1 MLSVNAV
8 TVRFGDRLAL
18 DELTLRL
25 QPAEIVSLLGPSG
38 SGKTTLLRVI
48 AGLQAPDSGSV
59 SWEGEDVTKVPPHER
74 GFGLM
79 FQDLALFPHKDVAG
93 NVGFGL
99 RGSNGVAERVAEVL
113 ELVGLEGQQQRSVG
127 TLSGGEQQRIALARA
142 LAPRPRLL
150 MLDEPLGSLD
160 RVLRDRLATEL
171 RGIFDRLG
179 LPVIYV
185 THDQE
190 EAFVLGHR
198 VAVMEAGRLVQVD
211 TPGAIWR
218 RPRNRFVA
226 GFLGFTN
233 IADAE
238 VLGDLVRTP
247 WGTLAMGSD
256 QGLGQRTIVVRP
268 DALAPNGM
276 GVIQGV
282 VASVAFRGERYATT
296 IDVPGAPPLLAMLRD
311 EVLVGTSISLDVEAD
326 GIVVLEG

>member
-1 MLSVNAV
+1 MLSVDNV

-18 DELTLRL
+18 DELSLEL
-25 QPAEIVSLLGPSG
+25 GDGEIISLLGPSG

-59 SWEGEDVTKVPPHER
+59 SWGGENIMGVPPHQR

-99 RGSNGVAERVAEVL
+99 RGNPDIAERVVEVL
-113 ELVGLEGQQQRSVG
+113 ELVGLAGQGNRSVG
-127 TLSGGEQQRIALARA
+127 TLSGGEQQRVALARA

-171 RGIFDRLG
+171 RQIFDRLG

-218 RPRNRFVA
+218 APRNRFVA
-226 GFLGFTN
+226 GFLGFAN
-233 IADAE
+233 IAQAE

-256 QGLGQRTIVVRP
+256 QGHGTRTIVVRP
-268 DALAPNGM
+268 DALARNGT
-276 GVIQGV
+276 GAIQGV
-282 VASVAFRGERYATT
+282 VASVGFRGERYATT
-296 IDVPGAPPLLAMLRD
+296 INVPGAPPLQAMLCD
-311 EVLVGTSISLDVEAD
+311 EVAVGTSISLDVNPD
-326 GIVVLEG
+326 GVVVLEG

>member
-1 MLSVNAV
+1 
-8 TVRFGDRLAL
+8 
-18 DELTLRL
+18 
-25 QPAEIVSLLGPSG
+25 
-38 SGKTTLLRVI
+38 
-48 AGLQAPDSGSV
+48 
-59 SWEGEDVTKVPPHER
+59 
-74 GFGLM
+74 M

-93 NVGFGL
+93 NVEFGL
-99 RGSNGVAERVAEVL
+99 RGDANAADRVTEVL
-113 ELVGLEGQQQRSVG
+113 ELVGLEGQGDRSVG
-127 TLSGGEQQRIALARA
+127 TLSGGEQQRVALARA

-171 RGIFDRLG
+171 REIFDRLG

-198 VAVMEAGRLVQVD
+198 VAMMEAGRLVQVD

-218 RPRNRFVA
+218 KPRNRFVA

-247 WGTLAMGSD
+247 WGTLAMDSD
-256 QGLGQRTIVVRP
+256 QGHGSRTIVVRP
-268 DALAPNGM
+268 DALARNDTGA
-276 GVIQGV
+276 IQGV
-282 VASVAFRGERYATT
+282 VASVGFRGERYATT
-296 IDVPGAPPLLAMLRD
+296 IDVLGAPPLLAMLHD
-311 EVLVGTSISLDVEAD
+311 EVTVGASISLDVEAN
-326 GIVVLEG
+326 GVVVLEG

>member
-1 MLSVNAV
+1 MLSIDDV

-18 DELTLRL
+18 DQLSMQLA
-25 QPAEIVSLLGPSG
+25 PGEIISLLGPSG

-48 AGLQAPDSGSV
+48 AGLQAPDSGSL
-59 SWEGEDVTKVPPHER
+59 SWDGEDVTGVPPHER

-93 NVGFGL
+93 NVEFGL
-99 RGSNGVAERVAEVL
+99 RGDASAADRVSEVL
-113 ELVGLEGQQQRSVG
+113 ELVGLEGQGDRSVG
-127 TLSGGEQQRIALARA
+127 TLSGGEQQRVALARA

-171 RGIFDRLG
+171 REIFDRLG

-218 RPRNRFVA
+218 KPRNRFVA

-247 WGTLAMGSD
+247 WGTLAMDSD
-256 QGLGQRTIVVRP
+256 QGLGTRTIVVRP
-268 DALAPNGM
+268 DALAPNGT
-276 GVIQGV
+276 GAIHGV
-282 VASVAFRGERYATT
+282 VASVGFRGERYATT
-296 IDVPGAPPLLAMLRD
+296 IDVPGAPPLLAMLHD
-311 EVLVGTSISLDVEAD
+311 EVTVGASISLDVEPD
-326 GIVVLEG
+326 GVVVLEG

>member
-1 MLSVNAV
+1 MLSINDV

-18 DELTLRL
+18 DQLSMQLA
-25 QPAEIVSLLGPSG
+25 PGEIISLLGPSG

-59 SWEGEDVTKVPPHER
+59 SWDGENVTGVPPHER

-93 NVGFGL
+93 NVEFGL
-99 RGSNGVAERVAEVL
+99 RGDADAADRVTEVL
-113 ELVGLEGQQQRSVG
+113 ELVGLEGQGDRSVG
-127 TLSGGEQQRIALARA
+127 TLSGGEQQRVALARA

-171 RGIFDRLG
+171 REIFDRLG

-211 TPGAIWR
+211 SPGAIWR
-218 RPRNRFVA
+218 KPRNRFVA

-247 WGTLAMGSD
+247 WGTLAMDSD
-256 QGLGQRTIVVRP
+256 QGYGTRTIVVRP
-268 DALAPNGM
+268 DALARNGT
-276 GVIQGV
+276 GAIQGV
-282 VASVAFRGERYATT
+282 VAAVGFRGERYATT
-296 IDVPGAPPLLAMLRD
+296 IDVAGAPPLLAMLRD
-311 EVLVGTSISLDVEAD
+311 EVTVGASISLDVEPD
-326 GIVVLEG
+326 GVVVLEG

>member
-1 MLSVNAV
+1 MLSVNDV
-8 TVRFGDRLAL
+8 TVHFGDRLAL
-18 DELTLRL
+18 DELTLQL
-25 QPAEIVSLLGPSG
+25 EPAEIVSLLGPSG

-48 AGLQAPDSGSV
+48 AGLQAPDSGSL
-59 SWEGEDVTKVPPHER
+59 SWKGEDVTGVPPHER

-93 NVGFGL
+93 NIGFGL

-127 TLSGGEQQRIALARA
+127 TLSGGEQQRVALARA

-218 RPRNRFVA
+218 TPRNRFVA

-256 QGLGQRTIVVRP
+256 QGLGPRTIVVRP
-268 DALAPNGM
+268 DALAPNGT

-311 EVLVGTSISLDVEAD
+311 EVMVGTSISLDVEAD